1 MELFLQWIQMALEKF
16 YSTLILILSLEVFSD
31 VKELFEP
38 FTAEIYIEKNDFYL
52 NELISDGSISFQNNN
67 FIYQINK
74 PINQI
79 IYGFEDQLIVQDN
92 DFKQIMIYENNYN
105 FLLTDVFNNKVSY
118 KPIEC
123 PHLCYVAY
131 IDNQSVKTSTVTAIN
146 NKLTSMQIVDK
157 QNQVFLIKFSNLV
170 YESTNISYEAP
181 DDYQVIRNDWFKYT
195 KEQPKDYS
203 KAYW

>member
-1 MELFLQWIQMALEKF
+1 MALEKF

-181 DDYQVIRNDWFKYT
+181 DDYQVIRND
-195 KEQPKDYS
+195 
-203 KAYW
+203 

>member
-16 YSTLILILSLEVFSD
+16 YSTLILILSLEIFSD

-79 IYGFEDQLIVQDN
+79 IYGFEDRLIVQDN
-92 DFKQIMIYENNYN
+92 DFKQIMIYDNNYN

-123 PHLCYVAY
+123 PHLCYIAY

-195 KEQPKDYS
+195 KE
-203 KAYW
+203 